1 MKTLVLLL
9 LSFSTTTA
17 FAAYGLGLGQAPKYP
32 AGFRAYEYVNPDAPK
47 GGAFSLPM
55 QGGFDTFNPFTLK
68 GDKEVGVLMLTVDRL
83 TDNSWDEPFSMYGL
97 LAQDFWLAKD
107 GLSATFKL
115 NPKAKF
121 HNGDPVLA
129 KDVAASFRLLTQD
142 KAANPSYRIYWSDVA
157 KIETPDARTVVFR
170 FKQRNAELHM
180 VLGQLPVFSHKSYPE
195 GLEQGANKMPIG
207 SGPYRFVKADT
218 GRMSEYARDK
228 NYWAQNLPTRRGQ
241 YNFDTVRFKYFKDD
255 SVRLEGLKA
264 GQYDFVHENIARN
277 WARAY
282 PADILAK
289 RDLGKHEWK
298 QESTAGMQGFVMNL
312 RRAPFN
318 HPLVRQAMV
327 ESFDFESTNARLFY
341 GAYRRSNSFFT
352 NSTMAA
358 SGRPQGSELRL
369 LQSLGNT
376 LNPTVLS
383 QNVPEPPQTD
393 LKNGIRPNLIKART
407 LLEKA
412 GYRYRNGK
420 LTDRLG
426 NPLAFE
432 FLNAGKAYG
441 RITAKWQRDLAK
453 IGVTMHIRTVDPAV
467 YQKRL
472 DNFDF
477 DMTITVYGNSESP
490 GNEQRDY
497 FGCEAA
503 KTEGSRNLA
512 GICRPEI
519 EKLLTHFGS
528 FRNRAELQ
536 TAARALDRTIRHQYI
551 IVPAWYADRYRVVY
565 RNNLGIPQTLPKYYD
580 PVSFVLSTAWKK

>member
-1 MKTLVLLL
+1 
-9 LSFSTTTA
+9 
-17 FAAYGLGLGQAPKYP
+17 
-32 AGFRAYEYVNPDAPK
+32 
-47 GGAFSLPM
+47 
-55 QGGFDTFNPFTLK
+55 
-68 GDKEVGVLMLTVDRL
+68 
-83 TDNSWDEPFSMYGL
+83 
-97 LAQDFWLAKD
+97 
-107 GLSATFKL
+107 
-115 NPKAKF
+115 
-121 HNGDPVLA
+121 
-129 KDVAASFRLLTQD
+129 
-142 KAANPSYRIYWSDVA
+142 
-157 KIETPDARTVVFR
+157 
-170 FKQRNAELHM
+170 
-180 VLGQLPVFSHKSYPE
+180 
-195 GLEQGANKMPIG
+195 
-207 SGPYRFVKADT
+207 
-218 GRMSEYARDK
+218 MSEYARDK
-228 NYWAQNLPTRRGQ
+228 NYWAQNLPTRRGR

-352 NSTMAA
+352 NSNMAA

-453 IGVTMHIRTVDPAV
+453 IGVTMHMRTVDPAV

-536 TAARALDRTIRHQYI
+536 TAARALDRTVRHQYI

-565 RNNLGIPQTLPKYYD
+565 RNDLGIPQTLPKYYD